1 MLTSI
6 LSAICALTLSSS
18 VMASQADT
26 TNVYIINGEKVTNFD
41 GSQLVGK
48 TVSDYRTMTSQS
60 ASNGNVSVT
69 RTHVI
74 RTDGKKIASVN
85 SYSYTTTV
93 SEGSTDVA
101 KITIVGTGDETPVTT
116 VQTMS
121 GANGIEVYVDGKK
134 STVEKMGKI
143 KPDKIA
149 SLTVY
154 KAGSKETAKYTDS
167 KDKNVIIVE
176 LKK

>member
-18 VMASQADT
+18 AMTSQADT
-26 TNVYIINGEKVTNFD
+26 TNVYIINGENVTNFD

-60 ASNGNVSVT
+60 SSNGNVSVT

-74 RTDGKKIASVN
+74 RTDGKKVASV
-85 SYSYTTTV
+85 SSYTTTV
-93 SEGSTDVA
+93 SEGSSDVA
-101 KITIVGTGDETPVTT
+101 KITIVGTGDEKPVTT
-116 VQTMS
+116 VQTMH

-149 SLTVY
+149 SLIIY

>member
-85 SYSYTTTV
+85 SYTTTV

-101 KITIVGTGDETPVTT
+101 KITIIGTGDEKPVTT